1 MQKNY
6 EYAGKKGI
14 AGGKFDLTFDE
25 VNSRAC
31 EDELNFGLAVMV
43 GTLEGVQV
51 KLPTSGTTKDKIE
64 GVVLYG
70 ANTEQDKDGNI
81 VLAKGTT
88 VSVMK
93 KGKIWV
99 RIATAANV
107 TAGKSAYVVLNGED
121 AGKFTDDQSG
131 NLDIGAVFGGEKDK
145 EIAVV
150 ELR

>member
-1 MQKNY
+1 
-6 EYAGKKGI
+6 
-14 AGGKFDLTFDE
+14 
-25 VNSRAC
+25 
-31 EDELNFGLAVMV
+31 
-43 GTLEGVQV
+43 
-51 KLPTSGTTKDKIE
+51 
-64 GVVLYG
+64 
-70 ANTEQDKDGNI
+70 
-81 VLAKGTT
+81 
-88 VSVMK
+88 MK